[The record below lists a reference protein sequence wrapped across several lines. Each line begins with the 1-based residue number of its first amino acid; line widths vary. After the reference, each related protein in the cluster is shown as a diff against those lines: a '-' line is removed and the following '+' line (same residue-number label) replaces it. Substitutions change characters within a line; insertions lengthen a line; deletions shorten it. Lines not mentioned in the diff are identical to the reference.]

1 MVLPQ
6 ERKEQIYR
14 KGHRWHEG
22 DCCLESRNGGRT
34 MKETCF
40 QNIRAVV
47 MAQGIE
53 KTYQIRV
60 FLCSSNFNILLLA
73 FQKALCYIPSC

>member
-1 MVLPQ
+1 
-6 ERKEQIYR
+6 
-14 KGHRWHEG
+14 
-22 DCCLESRNGGRT
+22 
-34 MKETCF
+34 MKETGF
-40 QNIRAVV
+40 QNIRTVV
-47 MAQGIE
+47 MAQGLE